1 AVKIRLRYNYMA
13 ASRPLLKSL
22 SASPLRRKL
31 LTGGAIVMGTAAA
44 VELYRS
50 VDCLEDIRQIGL
62 IRFGRAAC
70 TVSRVVAD
78 YKMSLYGVPYP
89 SDEYVTALKAC
100 HLRCAVRLLD
110 LAAANGGVFVKVGQ
124 HVAALEYLIPKE
136 YTKTLSVLMNQAPE
150 SSLEDVKGVVE
161 EDLNQKMDEMFSEF
175 SCKPVG
181 AASLAQ
187 VHVARL
193 RETGEKVAVKVQHR
207 RVKKNART
215 DINTMQLMVK
225 ITDLIFPDFK
235 LQWLVD
241 EVKKNLPL
249 ELDFLHE
256 AANAEKMRVLFG
268 HLPFLKIP
276 TMKLSHSSSR
286 VLTMEFC
293 EGEHINKVEFLKEN
307 GIDTHDVC
315 RKLGR
320 LISEMIFQRGYL
332 HSDPHPGNI
341 LVNKKKNGQV
351 EIVVL
356 DHGLYL
362 TIEDSFRKLYSQL
375 WLALLKPDQDEIK
388 RVANEMGV
396 GELYGL
402 FACIVTRRSWKSVTS
417 GINKR
422 SMDEKEKKEL
432 RAYAVTLIPQ
442 ISQVLQRM
450 PREMLLILKTNDL
463 LRAIEHQL
471 GSANRS
477 DGYIEMSKCVV
488 SSWHHLAIQSAKNW
502 RESICLRLSLI
513 YSMSRLIAYD
523 YFLRFNSYL
532 PLAIQ
537 YDSCM

>member
-1 AVKIRLRYNYMA
+1 MA
-13 ASRPLLKSL
+13 ASRPLLKL
-22 SASPLRRKL
+22 FAASPWRKKI
-31 LTGGAIVMGTAAA
+31 LTGGAIIVGTGTA
-44 VELYRS
+44 VGLYRS
-50 VDCLEDIRQIGL
+50 IDCLEDVRQVGI
-62 IRFGRAAC
+62 IRFGRAAR
-70 TVSRVVAD
+70 TVSCIVAD
-78 YKMSLYGVPYP
+78 YKYSLYGVPYP
-89 SDEYVTALKAC
+89 SDEYVHVMKSC
-100 HLRCAVRLLD
+100 HLRCAARLLD

-136 YTKTLSVLMNQAPE
+136 YTKTLSVLMNKAPE
-150 SSLEDVKGVVE
+150 STFEDVRGVVE
-161 EDLNQKMDEMFSEF
+161 EDLGMKLEEIFSEF
-175 SCKPVG
+175 AVIPVG

-215 DINTMQLMVK
+215 DINTMQIMVN
-225 ITDLIFPDFK
+225 ITDFMFPDFK

-256 AANAEKMRVLFG
+256 ASNAEKMRSLFG
-268 HLPFLKIP
+268 HLPFLKVP

-293 EGEHINKVEFLKEN
+293 EGEHINKIDYLKEK

-320 LISEMIFQRGYL
+320 LISEMIFQKGYL

-341 LVNKKKNGQV
+341 LVHKKDNGQV
-351 EIVVL
+351 EIVIL

-362 TIEDSFRKLYSQL
+362 TIEDTFRRQYSQL
-375 WLALLKPDQDEIK
+375 WLALLNPNQDEIK
-388 RVANEMGV
+388 RVANDMGV

-417 GINKR
+417 GVSKR
-422 SMDEKEKKEL
+422 TMDDNEKKEL

-471 GSANRS
+471 GSAGRS

-488 SSWHHLAIQSAKNW
+488 SSYHHLAIQHAKNW
-502 RESICLRLSLI
+502 RESLRLRLSFI
-513 YSMSRLIAYD
+513 YMMSRLIAYD

-532 PLAIQ
+532 PRAIQ
-537 YDSCM
+537 FESNLS

>member
-1 AVKIRLRYNYMA
+1 AS
-13 ASRPLLKSL
+13 SRPLLRTL
-22 SASPLRRKL
+22 STNPWRRKI
-31 LTGGAIVMGTAAA
+31 LTGGAVVVGTGAAIG
-44 VELYRS
+44 LYRS
-50 VDCLEDIRQIGL
+50 VDCLEDIRQVGL
-62 IRFGRAAC
+62 IRFGRAAR
-70 TVSRVVAD
+70 TVSCIVAD
-78 YKMSLYGVPYP
+78 YKWSLYGVPYP
-89 SDEYVTALKAC
+89 SDDYLRELKGC
-100 HLRCAVRLLD
+100 HIRCASRLLD

-124 HVAALEYLIPKE
+124 HVAALEYLLPKE
-136 YTKTLSVLMNQAPE
+136 YTKTLSVLQNKAPE
-150 SSLEDVKGVVE
+150 SAFEDVRIVVE
-161 EDLNQKMDEMFSEF
+161 EDLDQKIEEIFSEF
-175 SCKPVG
+175 AVIPVG

-193 RETGEKVAVKVQHR
+193 RESGEKVAVKVQHR
-207 RVKKNART
+207 RVKKNAKT

-225 ITDLIFPDFK
+225 ITDFIFPDFK

-256 AANAEKMRVLFG
+256 ASNAEKMRSKFG
-268 HLPFLKIP
+268 HLSFLKIP

-293 EGEHINKVEFLKEN
+293 EGEHINKVDYLKEK

-315 RKLGR
+315 RKVGR
-320 LISEMIFQRGYL
+320 LISEMVFIKGYL
-332 HSDPHPGNI
+332 HADPHPGNI
-341 LVNKKKNGQV
+341 LVNKKSNGQV
-351 EIVVL
+351 EVVIL

-362 TIEDSFRKLYSQL
+362 TIDDSFRKLYSQL
-375 WLALLKPDQDEIK
+375 WVALLKPDQDEIK

-417 GINKR
+417 GVNKR
-422 SMDEKEKKEL
+422 TMDDSEKKEL

-471 GSANRS
+471 GSAGRS

-488 SSWHHLAIQSAKNW
+488 SSWHHLAIQSAKTW
-502 RESICLRLSLI
+502 RESLRLRLSFI
-513 YSMSRLIAYD
+513 YAMSRLLAYD

-532 PLAIQ
+532 PRAIRA
-537 YDSCM
+537 DTIM